1 MWTDLILP
9 LEHRLL
15 GKTKAQHPII
25 FHLLRNI
32 FEVVLYGSDENKEIG
47 KEIWNIS
54 KYEKTRY
61 DNIYVQNIKIK
72 KPILRQKLK
81 FIIPSRTHAIGNAKK
96 KKLKQNWWYQMEWQI
111 PGKN

>member
-1 MWTDLILP
+1 MILP
-9 LEHRLL
+9 LERRLL

-32 FEVVLYGSDENKEIG
+32 FEVVLYGSDENKKIG
-47 KEIWNIS
+47 KEIRNIS
-54 KYEKTRY
+54 NMKKTRY

-72 KPILRQKLK
+72 KPLLRQKLK

-96 KKLKQNWWYQMEWQI
+96 KFFKQIDDIKWNDKFQARINKE
-111 PGKN
+111 